1 MKKENSFSMTLKKL
15 PLTFSLILFYFLY
28 SSALKADLIKPS
40 NLIKPKEVVQIQLNG
55 LMNNDD
61 QFKDRGIEQ
70 TWSFAHPDN
79 KKKHRSITKFQD
91 DDKRK
96 ILSNAFKPSKSYNY
110 RSRK

>member
-15 PLTFSLILFYFLY
+15 LLTFSLILFYFIY
-28 SSALKADLIKPS
+28 STALKADLIKPS
-40 NLIKPKEVVQIQLNG
+40 NSIKPKEVVQIQLTG

-79 KKKHRSITKFQD
+79 KKNTGP
-91 DDKRK
+91 
-96 ILSNAFKPSKSYNY
+96 LPNFKMMIK
-110 RSRK
+110 

>member
-1 MKKENSFSMTLKKL
+1 MKKENSFSMTLRKL

-28 SSALKADLIKPS
+28 SSALKADLIKP
-40 NLIKPKEVVQIQLNG
+40 KEVVKIQLTG

-79 KKKHRSITKFQD
+79 KKNTGPLPNFKMMIKGRSY
-91 DDKRK
+91 
-96 ILSNAFKPSKSYNY
+96 PVSYTHLTLPTIY
-110 RSRK
+110 SV